1 MQPEIQR
8 LLAVWVVAYGKLQPS
23 IRVRPAGRSW
33 MTGFQTYA
41 SLVFARIRHRSLQ
54 CIYARERLTITAMPY
69 RAMVCSRAQMEV
81 LRGHNLPTQLLLTF
95 AAESSVMLQAMY
107 LCTGEANYNSDA
119 VQGDGVF
126 KSTNGGTT
134 WTQLA
139 NTTSF
144 DFCSRIV
151 CDASG
156 NVFMHGRG

>member
-1 MQPEIQR
+1 MQPEIQC
-8 LLAVWVVAYGKLQPS
+8 LLAVWVVAYGQLPPS

-95 AAESSVMLQAMY
+95 AAESSVMLQAMSMSEPAEASSVLQMEELTGPILRHLASAASRY
-107 LCTGEANYNSDA
+107 QILRSAQRAECT
-119 VQGDGVF
+119 
-126 KSTNGGTT
+126 
-134 WTQLA
+134 
-139 NTTSF
+139 
-144 DFCSRIV
+144 
-151 CDASG
+151 
-156 NVFMHGRG
+156 